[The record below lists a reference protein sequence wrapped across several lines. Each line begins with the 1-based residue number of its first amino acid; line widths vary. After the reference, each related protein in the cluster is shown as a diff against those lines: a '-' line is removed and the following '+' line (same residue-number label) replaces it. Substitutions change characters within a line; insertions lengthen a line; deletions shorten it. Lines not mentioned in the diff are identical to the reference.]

1 MPEIDVSEDQLAYL
15 EDLRATLETE
25 VPYGHVRH
33 RDALQYLIDRREDE
47 VDADLRDAL
56 ADGDEATATET
67 PAEEETEPAT
77 DSAAD
82 SSGPDAETGGDSGAD
97 TPTETATEA
106 ATETAST
113 STPTPTPTSASGD
126 DRLQAMMS
134 LLDTHDE
141 HWRES
146 AAEDAR
152 YEVTLPDGR
161 VEHARTKDDVR
172 SLLFK
177 HYR

>member
-15 EDLRATLETE
+15 EELRAALAAA

-33 RDALQYLIDRREDE
+33 RDALQYLVDCREGE
-47 VDADLRDAL
+47 VDADLQTALDDVGDSTGDSTADVTDTTDAT
-56 ADGDEATATET
+56 ADAGTSRGGGAVTAESNDGTGDETDE
-67 PAEEETEPAT
+67 PTEPT
-77 DSAAD
+77 AD
-82 SSGPDAETGGDSGAD
+82 P
-97 TPTETATEA
+97 
-106 ATETAST
+106 
-113 STPTPTPTSASGD
+113 ASGN

-134 LLDTHDE
+134 LLDTYDE

-146 AAEDAR
+146 EAEDAR
-152 YEVTLPDGR
+152 YEVSLPDGS
-161 VEHARTKDDVR
+161 VEYARTKDDVR